1 MEQMVLKTKIKISK
15 SRDDAGFAA
24 STDYNRTQI
33 FSGVVSST
41 GTNTLVKD
49 GTGQLELTGDNT
61 FTGGVEIEDGTLIAG
76 HANALGASNEANITK
91 GKFEVD
97 NGVTL
102 TTGATITTG
111 DSEKTMIGGRGDLNN
126 AVTIG
131 SADGSNYVD
140 VISPGDGIS
149 SSLSNKSTQQQVS
162 LGDRANA
169 IGEFTVGALT
179 LGEGWRCV

>member
-1 MEQMVLKTKIKISK
+1 M
-15 SRDDAGFAA
+15 AA
-24 STDYNRTQI
+24 
-33 FSGVVSST
+33 
-41 GTNTLVKD
+41 
-49 GTGQLELTGDNT
+49 
-61 FTGGVEIEDGTLIAG
+61 
-76 HANALGASNEANITK
+76 GASI
-91 GKFEVD
+91 G
-97 NGVTL
+97 
-102 TTGATITTG
+102 TG

-149 SSLSNKSTQQQVS
+149 SSLSNKSTQQQAS

-179 LGEGWRCV
+179 LEDGGVYDWEISDFTNAGNDAKAGVDWDLLKFDSLTFDDTNHVFNKHYECGCRW